1 MSTPRAGALF
11 ALGLAALITGCNRN
25 QNQNP
30 PPQYGQY
37 GQYPG
42 QYPNGQYPNG
52 QYGQYPNGQYPNGQY
67 PNGQQYPGYG
77 PQQGSPTAP
86 APTVQT
92 TPQQKPPSAADT
104 PVLGPVA
111 NDPIN
116 NVDIAWLR
124 SEAGAVMGELM
135 AGLSAANQQ
144 KVKNIPFFA
153 DPTVGEVNAFA
164 ACDDQGQPLMAITD
178 GLLEVEANIAQFKAN
193 DEIFGTNKLD
203 QYLTLLANQQ
213 QPGQPVVKT
222 PPGFT
227 DPAQNVDGRKVQRQH
242 QLFEEQVAFVLGHEL
257 GHHYLGHTGCANGAG
272 GGSRGVSP
280 ADLARLASNVIPLAN
295 QPNELAADAAGTNNL
310 LTAGS
315 RRAGYKWTEGGALL
329 TLDFFARLDQ
339 LTPMSILFG
348 FERTHPAPQIRKPLV
363 VATANSWR
371 NTGGQGI
378 QIPGLGTLFG
388 GG

>member
-1 MSTPRAGALF
+1 MSTPRTAVLL
-11 ALGLAALITGCNRN
+11 ALGLATLAAGCNRN
-25 QNQNP
+25 QNTQ
-30 PPQYGQY
+30 PQYGGQY
-37 GQYPG
+37 GQYQP
-42 QYPNGQYPNG
+42 G
-52 QYGQYPNGQYPNGQY
+52 QYGQPGQPGPYGQPGYP
-67 PNGQQYPGYG
+67 QQPYPGYG
-77 PQQGSPTAP
+77 PQQPYPQSPNAP

-92 TPQQKPPSAADT
+92 NPQQAPSPASQPA
-104 PVLGPVA
+104 LGPQP

-124 SEAGAVMGELM
+124 NEAGSIMGELM
-135 AGLSAANQQ
+135 AALPAANQQ

-178 GLLEVEANIAQFKAN
+178 GLLEVQAHIAQFKAT
-193 DEIFGTNKLD
+193 DETFGTNKLD

-213 QPGQPVVKT
+213 QPGKPVVR
-222 PPGFT
+222 PQAGFA
-227 DPAQNVDGRKVQRQH
+227 DPAQHVDGRKVQRQH

-257 GHHYLGHTGCANGAG
+257 GHHYLGHTGCANGSG
-272 GGSRGVSP
+272 TGSRGVSP

-295 QPNELAADAAGTNNL
+295 QPNELASDAAGTNNL
-310 LTAGS
+310 LTAGA
-315 RRAGYKWTEGGALL
+315 RRQGYKWTETGALL

-339 LTPMSILFG
+339 LTPVSILFS
-348 FERTHPAPQIRKPLV
+348 FERTHPIPQIRRPLV
-363 VATANSWR
+363 QATANSWR
-371 NTGGQGI
+371 ASGGQGI

>member
-1 MSTPRAGALF
+1 MSTPRTAAIF
-11 ALGLAALITGCNRN
+11 ALGFAAIAAGCNRS
-25 QNQNP
+25 QNTQ
-30 PPQYGQY
+30 PQYGQY
-37 GQYPG
+37 GQYPPG
-42 QYPNGQYPNG
+42 QYGPGQYGPG
-52 QYGQYPNGQYPNGQY
+52 QYGQPGYP
-67 PNGQQYPGYG
+67 QQPGYG
-77 PQQGSPTAP
+77 PQQPYPQSQSPTAP

-92 TPQQKPPSAADT
+92 NPQKPPSPADQ
-104 PVLGPVA
+104 PAVGPQL

-116 NVDIAWLR
+116 NLDLAWLR
-124 SEAGAVMGELM
+124 SEAGSVMGELIAALP
-135 AGLSAANQQ
+135 AGTQQ
-144 KVKNIPFFA
+144 KVKSIPFFA

-178 GLLEVEANIAQFKAN
+178 GLLEVQSHIAQFKAT

-213 QPGQPVVKT
+213 QPGKPVVR
-222 PPGFT
+222 PQPGFT
-227 DPAQNVDGRKVQRQH
+227 DPAQHVDGRKVQRQH

-257 GHHYLGHTGCANGAG
+257 GHHYLGHTGCATGSTT
-272 GGSRGVSP
+272 GSRGVSP

-295 QPNELAADAAGTNNL
+295 QPNELASDAAGTNNL

-315 RRAGYKWTEGGALL
+315 RRQGYKWSEGGALL

-339 LTPMSILFG
+339 LTPVSILFS
-348 FERTHPAPQIRKPLV
+348 FERTHPIPQIRRPLV
-363 VATANSWR
+363 QATANSWR
-371 NTGGQGI
+371 ASGGQGI